1 MSTDMHKI
9 ESLLQQSRDRTKAK
23 GRHRVSVCVT
33 FEISKQEED
42 YLLEQFMSAESGE
55 PTMAKII
62 QEMWPYYR
70 PLVVMREE
78 TEEFFFEI
86 WDAASGR
93 ILEISRYNQRE
104 EKFKE
109 AVQAF
114 KRSLQV
120 LRNVEW
126 VAPKQG
132 SKSTWKGTYEYFE
145 MLREFYY

>member
-1 MSTDMHKI
+1 MSADMHEI
-9 ESLLQQSRDRTKAK
+9 ESLLQQSRDRTKVK
-23 GRHRVSVCVT
+23 GRHRVSVGVT
-33 FEISKQEED
+33 FQISKKKED
-42 YLLEQFMSAESGE
+42 YLQEQFTSAENGE

-62 QEMWPYYR
+62 QEMWHYHR
-70 PLVVMREE
+70 PIVVMREE

-114 KRSLQV
+114 KRSLQA
-120 LRNVEW
+120 LRNVGW
-126 VAPKQG
+126 VAPK
-132 SKSTWKGTYEYFE
+132 
-145 MLREFYY
+145 